1 LGAREYADARLMNSC
16 PICRAALPLVS
27 SLAHAVCPACFA
39 IFEFNEGKWQP
50 VPPSRQASGP
60 IPIPLGTMLRLRST
74 DHRVVGFASYS
85 YQVEYG
91 REQWDTFVRHE
102 YTLTDLTG
110 GNPRLLCWTASN
122 WFLARPVDASLI
134 TMKDWTELQWEGRD
148 YRRQQPQTYTAD
160 RACGFLTH
168 PFQWREFVT
177 ISDFV
182 SERHI
187 VASEHPG
194 RVLRWVGEVLEPRE
208 LLTALAIREF
218 PANSPYLT
226 SVATPAQVSP
236 MAMTRAAAPI
246 SGWRWVG
253 VLFAFVATFAVI
265 GTVAYQYE
273 RRTKPIVSH
282 WFACE
287 AKPAQKRVEIPPGAS
302 KVELDPH
309 LAQGGVNYRLRIL
322 NAQGMVLES
331 RKDFLDMNPKR
342 RILKVALPAE
352 AFAVDAT
359 CSVSYGVAGLPTW
372 PVELRFF
379 R

>member
-1 LGAREYADARLMNSC
+1 MNSC
-16 PICRAALPLVS
+16 PICRATLPLAS

-39 IFEFNEGKWQP
+39 IFELNDGKWQQ
-50 VPPSRQASGP
+50 VPPSGHASGP
-60 IPIPLGTMLRLRST
+60 IPIPLGTLLRLRST

-85 YQVEYG
+85 YQVEYD

-110 GNPRLLCWTASN
+110 GNPQLLCWTASN

-134 TMKDWTELQWEGRD
+134 TGKDCTELQWEGRD

-168 PFQWREFVT
+168 PFQWRGIV
-177 ISDFV
+177 SVADFV
-182 SERHI
+182 SEHHVI
-187 VASEHPG
+187 ANEHAV
-194 RVLRWVGEVLEPRE
+194 RAMRWVGEVLDPRE

-226 SVATPAQVSP
+226 AAAVPAVQVLP
-236 MAMTRAAAPI
+236 MATRRAASAPI
-246 SGWRWVG
+246 SGWRWAG
-253 VLFAFVATFAVI
+253 VLLASIGTLAAI
-265 GTVAYQYE
+265 GTVAYQYK
-273 RRTKPIVSH
+273 RRTKPIASH

-287 AKPAQKRVEIPPGAS
+287 AKPSQKRVEIPAEAS
-302 KVELDPH
+302 MVELDPH
-309 LAQGGVNYRLRIL
+309 LPQGGVHYQLRIL
-322 NAQGMVLES
+322 NAQRTVLAS
-331 RKDFLDMNPKR
+331 HKDFLDMNPKR
-342 RILKVALPAE
+342 RILKVDLSAE
-352 AFAVDAT
+352 AVAVEAT
-359 CSVSYGVAGLPTW
+359 CSVLFGIAGLPVW